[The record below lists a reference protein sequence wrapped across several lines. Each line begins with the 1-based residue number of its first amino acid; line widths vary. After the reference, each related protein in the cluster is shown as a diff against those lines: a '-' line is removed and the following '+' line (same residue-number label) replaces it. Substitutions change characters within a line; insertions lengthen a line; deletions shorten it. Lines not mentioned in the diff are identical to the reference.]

1 MKTIP
6 INNEIIQPEI
16 EDYGTE
22 YPKMPCNTDKKQ
34 AIFDIITNPTNIQR
48 ALIIAE
54 EIGCS
59 PIVLYE
65 NKLKS
70 AIDAGELTPL
80 TWHEKQFVG
89 AVVRVV
95 MEFNDWERTGRK
107 QRFTNKIFSSAERY
121 KKVEDY

>member
-1 MKTIP
+1 MQTTIVEH
-6 INNEIIQPEI
+6 EIIHPEI
-16 EDYGTE
+16 EDYSTE

-34 AIFDIITNPTNIQR
+34 AIFDIITNPINIQC

-65 NKLKS
+65 NKFQS
-70 AIDAGELTPL
+70 AIDAGKLTPL

-89 AVVRVV
+89 AVVSVV
-95 MEFNDWERTGRK
+95 MELNDWERTGKK

-121 KKVEDY
+121 RKNDNQ